1 MTTLT
6 IPQKVQKEM
15 KQISTGL
22 GVSTNDFVL
31 NAILYYMN
39 RVKARI
45 NLKSEMDAWE
55 HVGDEDFLS
64 FEKKI

>member
-1 MTTLT
+1 MTTLD
-6 IPQKVQKEM
+6 IPQKVKKEM

-22 GVSTNDFVL
+22 GVSTNDFAL

-39 RVKARI
+39 RVKDRI

-55 HVGDEDFLS
+55 RAGNEDFLS
-64 FEKKI
+64 FEKNL